1 MASPEI
7 DALFGRSPSSLKVD
21 GLDVSDDEL
30 YEALMSERLG
40 SSYGT
45 TVDDYGSTAEA
56 LGYNPNPS
64 EAVDS
69 VTKAIRERNK
79 AKELAR
85 QQFDMTSNEM
95 LRDGLVRKTKDIPFL
110 GTATKIWA
118 DLSRFG
124 DIALAESSSLLL
136 QGISGTVEQIAAA
149 GTVGTGA
156 PGIIRQPGEP
166 TAAEEA
172 AELVAPLK
180 EIREGIKKE
189 LKDPDLAATIL
200 GQTVQV
206 ASQIGAGAGV
216 MAINPS
222 AGIAMFE
229 GIAFNEAVEAYDTY
243 AKNPNSEDRLR
254 FGITVAL
261 PSAALDTVGAER
273 ILGKVLSGKASLR
286 KQIYARLAASM
297 PAEGGTEVVQS
308 EILNFMLNTKLGAE
322 LERDKEDRIAEF
334 LIGMA
339 GAGVVGG
346 AIAVPALKNAKI
358 AEVLDNEN
366 FSAESVK
373 AMQNTV
379 TEEEFIDGTQ
389 DNAAQEALMR
399 AMYNGDPGARQ
410 AYLQMVEQQ
419 NAKAEAKVAEDT
431 VQISKEGIVELRQA
445 RKDFIEPDL
454 PPSEKVSYSTVFEKV
469 QRQNKKE
476 DYRIILEDVSK
487 SRRAMTIEEHA
498 AVSLKATELMN
509 KHDKLVRESA
519 DLIEKGDAEKGFAVS
534 QKADAVSEELDFV
547 ERMADEAR
555 SEAGRVLGIGRAR
568 INREDL
574 SLGFLIRKA
583 TTLKGKKLTGRET
596 RDIERLV
603 KKLEAKSKEL
613 EDFKKKLAEGS
624 DQSVFELM
632 SGKGISKRDRKKF
645 SKLSGETSLAKR
657 RAREKVDEFKER
669 TKWDKAISLATAP
682 RALIAS
688 ADLSATLRQGGM
700 LLPGHPVI
708 AAEALQK
715 SLKALTSEA
724 KAEEVDLYLKSR
736 PSWDISKRAGLHH
749 SSLSNMDLNAR
760 EQQFQSGAA
769 DVIPW
774 VRASN
779 RQMTTQLNFIRA
791 NVFDIAY
798 NDLKKRG
805 LSEKEMMPILQKYA
819 KFVNAAT
826 GRGSLFAFEKSAKG
840 LAAIFFAPRYA
851 ISRFEAPVRAAMM
864 MNTPLAGSVAKDVGS
879 FLGVILTTLTLATWA
894 GAEVEWDSESADFM
908 KIKVGDTRFDITG
921 GFLPAIRLL
930 INSGRAGLS
939 QTGFVDEFDRDMRN
953 DLTNF
958 FMYKSSPAVTMGM
971 ELITGE
977 DVVGNEINF
986 YTSDPEE
993 LTSNFFIKNTAPLF
1007 LQDAWEATVSGD
1019 AETLGLSVPLTAM
1032 GIGVQTYD

>member
-1 MASPEI
+1 MANPEI

-45 TVDDYGSTAEA
+45 TVDDYESTAEA

-79 AKELAR
+79 VKELAR
-85 QQFDMTSNEM
+85 QQFDSTSNEI
-95 LRDGLVRKTKDIPFL
+95 LRDGLVNKTKDIPVL

-118 DLSRFG
+118 DLHRLA
-124 DIALAESSSLLL
+124 DIATASVSDLALR
-136 QGISGTVEQIAAA
+136 GISGTLEQVAAS
-149 GTVGTGA
+149 GTIGTGA

-166 TAAEEA
+166 TAAEGA

-180 EIREGIKKE
+180 EIREGIKE
-189 LKDPDLAATIL
+189 EFTDPDLAATIL
-200 GQTVQV
+200 GQTVQI
-206 ASQIGAGAGV
+206 ASQIGAGAGI
-216 MAINPS
+216 MAINPTS
-222 AGIAMFE
+222 AIAMFE

-243 AKNPNSEDRLR
+243 AKNPNPEDRLK

-261 PSAALDTVGAER
+261 PTAALDTIGAER
-273 ILGKVLSGKASLR
+273 MLGKVLSGKLSLR

-346 AIAVPALKNAKI
+346 AIAVPALRNAKI
-358 AEVLDNEN
+358 AEALDNEN

-389 DNAAQEALMR
+389 DDAAQEALMR

-419 NAKAEAKVAEDT
+419 NAKAEVKVAEDT
-431 VQISKEGIVELRQA
+431 VQISKEGIIELRQA
-445 RKDFIEPDL
+445 RKDFIQPDL
-454 PPSEKVSYSTVFEKV
+454 PSSEKVAYSTVFEKA
-469 QRQNKKE
+469 QKQNKKE
-476 DYRIILEDVSK
+476 EDRIILADVSK

-519 DLIEKGDAEKGFAVS
+519 ELIQNGETEKGLVVS

-547 ERMADEAR
+547 ERIADEAR

-583 TTLKGKKLTGRET
+583 TTLKGEKLTGRET

-603 KKLEAKSKEL
+603 KKLEAKNKEL
-613 EDFKKKLAEGS
+613 EDLKNKLAESSG
-624 DQSVFELM
+624 QSVFELM
-632 SGKGISKRDRKKF
+632 SGKGIGKRDRKKLV
-645 SKLSGETSLAKR
+645 KLAGETSLAKR
-657 RAREKVDEFKER
+657 RARERVYKFKEK
-669 TKWDKAISLATAP
+669 TLWDKAISLATAP

-688 ADLSATLRQGGM
+688 LDLSATLRQGGM
-700 LLPGHPVI
+700 LLPGHPVV

-715 SLKALTSEA
+715 SLKAFASEA
-724 KAEEVDLYLKSR
+724 KAEEVDLYLKAR

-760 EQQFQSGAA
+760 EQQFQSAAA

-774 VRASN
+774 VKASN
-779 RQMTTQLNFIRA
+779 RQMATQLNFIRA

-798 NDLKKRG
+798 NDLKQRG
-805 LSEKEMMPILQKYA
+805 LSEKEMMPILEKYA

-826 GRGSLFAFEKSAKG
+826 GRGSLFGFEKSAKG
-840 LAAIFFAPRYA
+840 LAAVFFAPRYA

-879 FLGVILTTLTLATWA
+879 FVGVILSTLALASWA
-894 GAEVEWDSESADFM
+894 GAEVEWDSESSDFL
-908 KIKVGDTRFDITG
+908 KIKIGDTRLDISG
-921 GFLPAIRLL
+921 GFQQALRLV
-930 INSGRAGLS
+930 INSGRAGLG
-939 QTGFVDEFDRDMRN
+939 QTGFVEKFDRDMRN
-953 DLTNF
+953 DLANF

-971 ELITGE
+971 ELMTGE

-986 YTSDPEE
+986 LTSDPEE
-993 LTSNFFIKNTAPLF
+993 LTSNFFLKNTVPLF
-1007 LQDAWEATVSGD
+1007 IQDAWEATVSGD
-1019 AETLGLSVPLTAM
+1019 AETLGLSVPLTAL